1 MRPLYLRLLIAYF
14 LISTSGFA
22 LTTAYLSF
30 EHPDGWACEFSK
42 GVWVCQSSSSPDRE
56 ESVVL
61 SIATLATEWDTLD
74 NFVDYLKQ
82 PKTIEDDSGAK
93 FNSEVRYVRKRNIN
107 GFNWV
112 DSLQFNADLP
122 GFWSRYVATVSETP
136 KAKLAILVTYI
147 VSDARYKE
155 LAPQFERM
163 VSSLKPNMEFDL
175 NEATR
180 QGQNPLPTA
189 DKLGPLQENI
199 LAERLKGKK
208 PSAKLP
214 APGGGSTT
222 IFWLVL
228 TGAIAGGAL
237 LVIRRRRKAKKT
249 ITSTQPPTVPRKK
262 AS

>member
-1 MRPLYLRLLIAYF
+1 MKPLYAPLLCLW
-14 LISTSGFA
+14 LISSSAFA

-42 GVWVCQSSSSPDRE
+42 GVWVCQSSASPDRE

-61 SIATLATEWDTLD
+61 SIATLATEWDTVE
-74 NFVDYLKQ
+74 NFEDYLRQ
-82 PKTIEDDSGAK
+82 PKSIEDDSGTK

-107 GFNWV
+107 GFTWV

-199 LAERLKGKK
+199 LAERLKIKK
-208 PSAKLP
+208 PGAKLLT
-214 APGGGSTT
+214 PGGGSSTL
-222 IFWLVL
+222 IWLVL
-228 TGAIAGGAL
+228 GGAVAGGAL
-237 LVIRRRRKAKKT
+237 LVIRRRRKAKTT
-249 ITSTQPPTVPRKK
+249 ITTTQPPTVPKKK